1 MSFTNLNPEIVFCGP
16 SVWDLAVDVDRQ
28 PRPGQKVG
36 GKHRWEGPGG
46 HAFNA
51 AAVTARMGNNVLLV
65 SASGLDPRG
74 VELRRAADD
83 ISGLEAMWSD
93 TERTPTSLVMHLGA
107 GPERTII
114 SVRETSGDGAP
125 PIGCRDLLFHANW
138 TDLYW
143 WEGQE
148 EWAVS
153 IAQMAGGNLSAS
165 VRHAQILAEWGYH
178 LGLVIDS
185 IDAAE
190 VPSDTWL
197 QAHAE
202 HCVLTDGARGG
213 RYWTRK
219 DGWAYFNAQTATSV
233 VSTCG
238 AGDAF
243 RAGLIVALNSGLELP
258 AALDQANWCGAQA
271 IGWPG
276 GIPTGDLNYPGTG
289 ILKAS

>member
-51 AAVTARMGNNVLLV
+51 AAVTARLGKDVLLV

-74 VELRRAADD
+74 VELRKAADD
-83 ISGLEAMWSD
+83 IPGLHAMWSD
-93 TERTPTSLVMHLGA
+93 SERTATSLVMHLGA

-114 SVRETSGDGAP
+114 SVREVSGDGAP
-125 PIGCRDLLFHANW
+125 PIGCRDLLASSRW
-138 TDLYW
+138 ADLYW

-153 IAQMAGGNLSAS
+153 VAQMAGGNLSAS
-165 VRHAQILAEWGYH
+165 VRHAKELADWGYH

-185 IDAAE
+185 IDASE
-190 VPSDTWL
+190 VPADAWL
-197 QAHAE
+197 EANADR
-202 HCVLTDGARGG
+202 CVLTDGARGG
-213 RYWTRK
+213 RYWIK
-219 DGWAYFNAQTATSV
+219 GQGWSYFNAQTASKV

-243 RAGLIVALNSGLELP
+243 RAGLIVALNNGIDIPEALE
-258 AALDQANWCGAQA
+258 QASWCGAQA

-276 GIPTGDLNYPGTG
+276 GIPTEDLWYPG
-289 ILKAS
+289 KEAVRAS